1 MSTDGGV
8 ADPGA
13 VHNLITGHVYGSVLQ
28 VGVLNG
34 NVLLERP
41 AYRLQLLV
49 PHGGY
54 SHVPHSRRGPSYLLD
69 ARRQI
74 VPFRERPAEMAR
86 LCDWA
91 NDPDEPLSVL
101 LVHGPGGAGKTRL
114 ASQLA
119 SSAPAGWAVAEAAE
133 NPTTLPPAPPLSS
146 RIDSPA
152 LLVIVD
158 YADRWQLD
166 TLTRLIAN
174 LPLDYPD
181 RQIRVLLLAR
191 PGSGLWKNLTSKLLR
206 SPADLPEPLPLD
218 EFTLDR

>member
-1 MSTDGGV
+1 
-8 ADPGA
+8 
-13 VHNLITGHVYGSVLQ
+13 
-28 VGVLNG
+28 
-34 NVLLERP
+34 
-41 AYRLQLLV
+41 
-49 PHGGY
+49 
-54 SHVPHSRRGPSYLLD
+54 
-69 ARRQI
+69 
-74 VPFRERPAEMAR
+74 MAR

-218 EFTLDR
+218 EFTLDRRAAFDEAVTAFAGQLEVAAQQLEPPPDLADEAQTSGIR